1 MMKIKNLIV
10 AFVWIFAVVI
20 TVVILW
26 VGESYVP
33 GIGGPL
39 VASGFFFIIALI
51 FSVIMLQGTKK

>member
-1 MMKIKNLIV
+1 MEIKNLIV
-10 AFVWIFAVVI
+10 AFVWIFAIVI

-39 VASGFFFIIALI
+39 VSSGFFFIIALI
-51 FSVIMLQGTKK
+51 VSVVMLQRTKK